1 MKEDIKKLYKKDPKL
16 AIKAAKALGFQIKI
30 KADSKLANQ
39 IKAKMKAID
48 KKLDDLVKYVR
59 GTPIAGYYDPDRG
72 IKKVKSDLSDIKI
85 ALISEA
91 ERV

>member
-16 AIKAAKALGFQIKI
+16 AIKAAKALGMRIKV

-59 GTPIAGYYDPDRG
+59 STPIAGYYDPDRN
-72 IKKVKSDLSDIKI
+72 ITRIKSDLSDIKI
-85 ALISEA
+85 NLISEA

>member
-1 MKEDIKKLYKKDPKL
+1 MKEDIKRLYRKDKKL
-16 AIKAAKALGFQIKI
+16 AIQAAKALGMQIKV

-59 GTPIAGYYDPDRG
+59 DTPIAQYYDASRSIDR
-72 IKKVKSDLSDIKI
+72 IKSDLGDIKVS
-85 ALISEA
+85 LISEA